1 MISSVLGMLSLC
13 RGKGKTIH
21 HVKSR
26 QTGQL
31 FSNHDT
37 PCTKN
42 SIPMGKIT
50 GMTFRTGDMRLCNSD
65 AQGIRHAIKLRH
77 WGAAGT
83 AGDFELKIGTPKEI
97 FEGEARVAMT
107 PESALQLQKLGH
119 ECVIETGAG
128 AVAGFSDATYKD
140 AGVTVVKTAAAL
152 WKAADVVAK
161 VRAPDT
167 AELKRLRADQTL
179 ISFFNPAGNT
189 EGMEAAASKGATV
202 IAMEMIPRISRAQKM
217 DALSSMANIAGYR
230 AVIEAGN
237 NFGRFFTGQITAAGK
252 VPPAKVLVVGAGVA
266 GLAAIGTATSLG
278 AITYAFDVRPEVAEQ
293 VESMGA
299 EFVYLD
305 FEEDQQDGAATGG
318 YAAVSSP
325 EFREA
330 QLAKFRELAP
340 EVDIVITTAL
350 IPNRDAP
357 ELWTEDMVKAMKP
370 GSVIIDLAAE
380 KGGNCKLTV
389 MDQKIV
395 TDNGVTIIGYTDFP
409 SRMATQASTLYA
421 TNIRHLLTDLTPEKD
436 GVIHHN
442 MEDDVIRGAT
452 VTHEKAITFPPP
464 PPKVA
469 AIAAAPKKE
478 TPKAL
483 TAEEKRAKE
492 LADFKAATKQQVT
505 LLAVGGALL
514 LGVGLVAPASFM
526 QHFIV
531 FVLAVFVGFQV
542 IWGVAH
548 SLHTPLMAVTNAIS
562 SIIILGALM
571 QIGSSSFLVIILA
584 ALSVFMCGIN
594 IFGGFLVTRRMLAMF
609 QKS

>member
-1 MISSVLGMLSLC
+1 M
-13 RGKGKTIH
+13 
-21 HVKSR
+21 
-26 QTGQL
+26 
-31 FSNHDT
+31 
-37 PCTKN
+37 
-42 SIPMGKIT
+42 
-50 GMTFRTGDMRLCNSD
+50 
-65 AQGIRHAIKLRH
+65 
-77 WGAAGT
+77 
-83 AGDFELKIGTPKEI
+83 KIGTPKEI
-97 FEGEARVAMT
+97 FEGENRVAMT
-107 PESALQLQKLGH
+107 PESAQQLQKLGH
-119 ECVIETGAG
+119 DCVIETGAG
-128 AVAGFSDATYKD
+128 MAAGFDDAAYKD
-140 AGVTVVKTAAAL
+140 AGVEVVKTAAAL

-161 VRAPDT
+161 VRTPSD
-167 AELKRLRADQTL
+167 AEMKRLREGQTL
-179 ISFFNPAGNT
+179 ISFFSPVAD
-189 EGMEAAASKGATV
+189 EAKMKQAAEKGATV

-266 GLAAIGTATSLG
+266 GLAAIGTSTSLG

-305 FEEDQQDGAATGG
+305 FEEEQQDGSASGG
-318 YAAVSSP
+318 YASVSSP

-340 EVDIVITTAL
+340 DMDIVITTAL
-350 IPNRDAP
+350 IPNREAP
-357 ELWTEDMVKAMKP
+357 ELWTEDMVKSMKP
-370 GSVIIDLAAE
+370 GSVIVDLAAE

-389 MDQKIV
+389 ADEKIV

-409 SRMATQASTLYA
+409 SRMATQSSTLFA
-421 TNIRHLLTDLTPEKD
+421 TNIRHLMTDLTPDKD
-436 GVIHHN
+436 GVINHN
-442 MEDDVIRGAT
+442 MDDDVIRGAT
-452 VTHEKAITFPPP
+452 IAHGKEVTFPPP
-464 PPKVA
+464 KPKVS

-478 TPKAL
+478 KAKEL
-483 TAEEKRAKE
+483 TAEEKAAQE
-492 LADFKAATKQQVT
+492 LAAFKTQTRNQVT
-505 LLAVGGALL
+505 LLAIGGALL

-571 QIGSSSFLVIILA
+571 QLGSSSFIVVLLA
-584 ALSVFMCGIN
+584 ALSVFMAGIN
-594 IFGGFLVTRRMLAMF
+594 IFGGFMVTRRMLAMF